1 MSRFLPKKFSSRL
14 FLVTLIA
21 GLVPVA
27 IFAVLID
34 FYGGRIETEIRRSIE
49 RGYEHDVSR
58 NGMMLR
64 TIGEASVYGR
74 VLDIAE
80 QLDMV
85 IQSVPWMSIS
95 DLQKDSK
102 FRELAIQTISRTGYT
117 FVFEPDRAMV
127 RFHRDQRLENKD
139 LANVSGRLPDL
150 QTILEKSL
158 KGPGTVCGYYRL
170 PAGDGSIMK
179 RFIYIV
185 PLRNSTADHVRLLVA
200 ATVNEDDFLEPIK
213 QMEAEHNETKRFLL
227 KASKGVIESF
237 RHTGLAWMGFGILT
251 VSIIAA
257 VMGLCLSRAVTHL
270 RRATER
276 VNRGDLSTPVKP
288 CGSGEVATLVTDF
301 NTMVDQLARTTVS
314 KDLLQASE
322 ARLRE
327 TNEKLRQ
334 EIAERERM
342 EEELLKARKLESLGV
357 LAGGIAHDF
366 NNLLAVIIGNISLGK
381 MSLAEDDKLQG
392 RMAEAEK
399 ACLKGKEL
407 TYELLAF
414 ARGGETLHSLVEPA
428 AFIEGCARSCL
439 GDSRLS
445 VSYSFPGRLPA
456 IRINE
461 GQMRQVIE
469 RLVRNADE
477 AMPDGGSL
485 EVGAEAVSLNGDNP
499 LALREGDYVHVYLRD
514 EGPGI
519 DASGLRRVFDP
530 YFTSKQMGQE
540 KGTGL
545 SLSICYSI
553 VRDHDG
559 SITAE
564 SGEGKGC
571 TFHIYL
577 PASQERDRAGVG
589 IAKAEKKPG

>member
-1 MSRFLPKKFSSRL
+1 MRFSKFLPKKFSSRL
-14 FLVTLIA
+14 FLVTIAA

-34 FYGGRIETEIRRSIE
+34 IYGGRIEGEIRRIIE
-49 RGYEHDVSR
+49 KGYEQDISR
-58 NGMMLR
+58 SAVMLR
-64 TIGEASVYGR
+64 TTGEAAVYGR
-74 VLDIAE
+74 VLDITE

-85 IQSVPWMSIS
+85 IQSVPWMTVS
-95 DLQKDSK
+95 DLQKDEK
-102 FRELAIQTISRTGYT
+102 FRELAVQTISRSGYT
-117 FVFEPDRAMV
+117 FIYDRDKAMV
-127 RFHRDQRLENKD
+127 RFHRDPRLENKG
-139 LANVSGRLPDL
+139 LESVYGRLPDL

-185 PLRNSTADHVRLLVA
+185 PLHNSTADRARLLVA

-227 KASKGVIESF
+227 SASKGVIESF
-237 RHTGLAWMGFGILT
+237 RHTGLVWMGLGILT
-251 VSIIAA
+251 VSLIAA
-257 VMGLCLSRAVTHL
+257 VMGVYLSRAVTRL
-270 RRATER
+270 RQATAR
-276 VNRGDLSTPVKP
+276 VNRGDLSTQVLPS
-288 CGSGEVATLVTDF
+288 GSGEVATLVADF
-301 NTMVDQLARTTVS
+301 NKMVDRLAATTVS

-327 TNEKLRQ
+327 ANAKLR
-334 EIAERERM
+334 EEMAERERM

-366 NNLLAVIIGNISLGK
+366 NNLLTVIMGNISLGK
-381 MSLAEDDKLQG
+381 MLLPEDDKLHS
-392 RMAEAEK
+392 RLAEAEK
-399 ACLKGKEL
+399 VCLKGKDL

-414 ARGGETLHSLVEPA
+414 ARGGETLRSVVDPA
-428 AFIEGCARSCL
+428 PFIEGCVRSCL
-439 GDSRLS
+439 GESRRS
-445 VSYSFPGRLPA
+445 VSFSFPGGLPG
-456 IRINE
+456 IGVNE

-469 RLVRNADE
+469 RIVTNADE
-477 AMPDGGSL
+477 AMGDGGGL
-485 EVGAEAVSLNGDNP
+485 EVGAEGVTLRADNP
-499 LALREGDYVHVYLRD
+499 LALKEGEYVHIYLRD
-514 EGPGI
+514 EGPGM

-530 YFTSKQMGQE
+530 YFTSKQMGHE

-564 SGEGKGC
+564 SDQGKGC

-577 PASQERDRAGVG
+577 PAKRDGAG
-589 IAKAEKKPG
+589 AA